1 MENIFKDNK
10 KNNAMTPLE
19 IALNILSGKKTPR
32 PGVLNPVSSTTIE
45 QMKMTGSYFPEA
57 HTDAKKMYELAR
69 ANYEILGF
77 DGIMPVFSVVIEAA
91 SLGCKIDWGK
101 PDMMPRVIGKLWKD
115 YSDIEI
121 KDDFL
126 DSPPAKAVVRAI
138 SMLKTKYPEIVV
150 IGKVFGP
157 WTLAYEFF
165 GVEDF
170 LIKTITVPGEVK
182 DILEKLKSITIKFA
196 GAQIDAGAD
205 IITVADHATRDLCSP
220 DSYRDFLIPV
230 HRILAGEINAPII
243 LHICGDT
250 SDRIEYIAQTGMEG
264 FHFES
269 KVDACLAVKAAGD
282 RIVLV
287 GNINNPSTLLFGKRD
302 DIKKEVEYALNCGV
316 RIIGPECAVPLNT
329 PLENLKEIGRA
340 VKRHG

>member
-1 MENIFKDNK
+1 MDNK
-10 KNNAMTPLE
+10 NNITLAPLE
-19 IALNILSGKKTPR
+19 IILNILSGKKTSR
-32 PGVLNPVSSTTIE
+32 PGVLNPVSSTTVE
-45 QMKMTGSYFPEA
+45 QMKITGSYFPEA

-69 ANYEILGF
+69 ANYEILGY

-101 PDMMPRVIGKLWKD
+101 ADMMPRVVGKLWKD
-115 YSDIEI
+115 YGDIDI
-121 KDDFL
+121 RDDFL
-126 DSPPAKAVVRAI
+126 ESQPARAVVRAV
-138 SMLKTKYPEIVV
+138 SMLKNKYPEIAV

-170 LIKTITVPGEVK
+170 LIKTITDPGEVN
-182 DILEKLKSITIKFA
+182 DILKKLKSITIKFA
-196 GAQIDAGAD
+196 RAQIDAGAD

-230 HRILAGEINAPII
+230 HSMLAEEINAPII

-250 SDRIEYIAQTGMEG
+250 SDRIGYIARTGMEG

-269 KVDACLAVKAAGD
+269 KVDACQAVKAAED

-287 GNINNPSTLLFGKRD
+287 GNINNPSTLLFGNKA
-302 DIKKEVEYALNCGV
+302 DIRKEVEYAINCGV
-316 RIIGPECAVPLNT
+316 GIIGPECAVPLNT
-329 PLENLKEIGRA
+329 PLENLKEIERA
-340 VKRHG
+340 VKSYE